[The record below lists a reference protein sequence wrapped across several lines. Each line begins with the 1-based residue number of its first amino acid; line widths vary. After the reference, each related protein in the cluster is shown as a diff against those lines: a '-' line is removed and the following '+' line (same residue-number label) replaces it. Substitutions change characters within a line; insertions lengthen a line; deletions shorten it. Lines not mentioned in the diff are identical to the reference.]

1 MAGTAEEGREH
12 QAGETASSGPCM
24 GNLEKGNNSKWPGCG
39 LKAGG
44 QSNQGERRGGTK
56 ASQDGLEAGS

>member
-1 MAGTAEEGREH
+1 
-12 QAGETASSGPCM
+12 M
-24 GNLEKGNNSKWPGCG
+24 GNLEKGNNSKRPGCG

-44 QSNQGERRGGTK
+44 QSNQGENRGGTM

>member
-1 MAGTAEEGREH
+1 MAGTAEEGRQH
-12 QAGETASSGPCM
+12 QAGETASRGTCM
-24 GNLEKGNNSKWPGCG
+24 GNLEKGNNSKRPGCG

-44 QSNQGERRGGTK
+44 QSNQGENRGGTM